1 MTKKEF
7 EKWKRLTY
15 EKSNEVLSG
24 HISVHIDCPLLT
36 PEEKKFV
43 HNLYYVKNPIIDF
56 RIIGEKLIYS
66 DYLTVN
72 VIGTRNRYH
81 IRQIHRKWIEKI
93 HIFNI
98 YGWKDITGKRDS
110 KLEWIMKN
118 LENDSNSQK

>member
-36 PEEKKFV
+36 PEEKKS
-43 HNLYYVKNPIIDF
+43 KNPIIDF

-66 DYLTVN
+66 DYLTVGG
-72 VIGTRNRYH
+72 IGTNRYH

-98 YGWKDITGKRDS
+98 YGWKDIAGKRDS